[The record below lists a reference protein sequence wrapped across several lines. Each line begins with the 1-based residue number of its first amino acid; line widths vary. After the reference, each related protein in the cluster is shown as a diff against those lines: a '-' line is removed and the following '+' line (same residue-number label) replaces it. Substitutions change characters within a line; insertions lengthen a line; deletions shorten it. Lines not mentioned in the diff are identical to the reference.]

1 MYVLCIRNPPGMH
14 LLTFSLFFPQRRI
27 KRAIDLS
34 SKHIDMPK
42 ELQEDPWREYA
53 YVQRVMIATQK
64 EKDEKATLN
73 GKWWMPFH
81 LGREPW
87 YAYNTKNAYFWKGPE
102 KKKVLGKA

>member
-1 MYVLCIRNPPGMH
+1 MH